1 MDKGKSNNAAKAGFG
16 KFLKKYKIDF
26 VRNKY
31 VYIMLVPVLAYFII
45 FHYIPLWGAQIAFRD
60 FRPQR
65 GFFGSTWVG
74 LQWFKEFFS
83 SYYFARLL
91 RNTVLLSVFDIIFGF
106 PAPIIL
112 ALLLNEIRAKLFKST
127 VQTVT
132 YLPHFISIVVICG
145 MIVDFF
151 SRRGVVN
158 AIITKLGFEAI
169 PFLLTASWFR
179 PLYVG
184 SNIWTQVG
192 WGSII
197 YLAALTAID
206 QELYEAA
213 TIDGAKR
220 FRQLIHI
227 TLPCI
232 APTIVILFILRMGR
246 IMSVGF
252 EKVLLLYN
260 ENTYE
265 TADIIS
271 TFVYRKGILEMSY
284 SYSTAVGLFNSVIN
298 LILLV
303 TFNNI
308 CRKVSEN
315 SLW

>member
-1 MDKGKSNNAAKAGFG
+1 MSKDKS
-16 KFLKKYKIDF
+16 KKPFKEKLRITIKEYKLDF
-26 VRNKY
+26 IRNKY
-31 VYIMLVPVLAYFII
+31 VYIMLIPVITYFII
-45 FHYIPLWGAQIAFRD
+45 FHYIPLIGAQIAFRNY
-60 FRPQR
+60 RLPL
-65 GFFGSTWVG
+65 GFWRSPWVG
-74 LQWFKEFFS
+74 LRWFREFFS
-83 SYYFARLL
+83 SFYFLRLI
-91 RNTVLLSVFDIIFGF
+91 RNTFMINLYDVIFGF

-112 ALLLNEIRAKLFKST
+112 ALLLNEIRVKLFKRT
-127 VQTVT
+127 VQTIT
-132 YLPHFISIVVICG
+132 YLPHFISIIVICG
-145 MIVDFF
+145 MIRDFF
-151 SRRGVVN
+151 SRHGIVN
-158 AIITKLGFEAI
+158 A
-169 PFLLTASWFR
+169 LLTQLGLEAVPFMITPGWFR
-179 PLYVG
+179 PLFVG

-220 FRQLIHI
+220 FRQLLHI
-227 TLPCI
+227 TIPCI
-232 APTIVILFILRMGR
+232 TPTIVILFILRMGR
-246 IMSVGF
+246 MMSVGF

-265 TADIIS
+265 TADVIS

-303 TFNNI
+303 TFNKL
-308 CRKVSEN
+308 CRRVSES

>member
-1 MDKGKSNNAAKAGFG
+1 MDNVQSKKANSRLSRTI
-16 KFLKKYKIDF
+16 KEYKIDF
-26 VRNKY
+26 NRNKY
-31 VYIMLVPVLAYFII
+31 VYLMLIPVVAYFII
-45 FHYIPLWGAQIAFRD
+45 FQYIPLWGAQIAFRD

-74 LQWFKEFFS
+74 LQWFREFFGS
-83 SYYFARLL
+83 FYIFRLI
-91 RNTVLLSVFDIIFGF
+91 RNTVLLNIYDVIFGF

-112 ALLLNEIRAKLFKST
+112 ALLLNEIRSKMFKRT
-127 VQTVT
+127 VQTIT
-132 YLPHFISIVVICG
+132 YLPHFISIIVICG
-145 MIVDFF
+145 MIRDFF
-151 SRRGVVN
+151 SRSGFVN
-158 AIITKLGFEAI
+158 DILSWFNIEPI
-169 PFLLTASWFR
+169 PFLLVSSWFR

-220 FRQLIHI
+220 FRQLVHI
-227 TLPCI
+227 TIPCI

-246 IMSVGF
+246 MMTVGF

-265 TADIIS
+265 TADVIS

-303 TFNNI
+303 IFNNI
-308 CRKVSEN
+308 CRKVSES

>member
-1 MDKGKSNNAAKAGFG
+1 MNNTKSKKPAKRQFEAIV
-16 KFLKKYKIDF
+16 KEYKIDF

-31 VYIMLVPVLAYFII
+31 IYLMLLPVVTYFII
-45 FHYIPLWGAQIAFRD
+45 FQYVPLVGAQIAFRD
-60 FRPQR
+60 FSPML
-65 GFFGSTWVG
+65 GFFKSPWVG
-74 LQWFKEFFS
+74 FNWFNEFFS
-83 SYYFARLL
+83 SYYFVRLI
-91 RNTVLLSVFDIIFGF
+91 RNTFLINVYDIIFGF

-112 ALLLNEIRAKLFKST
+112 ALLLNEIRINYIKR
-127 VQTVT
+127 VIQTVT
-132 YLPHFISIVVICG
+132 YLPHFISIIVICG

-151 SRRGVVN
+151 SRRGIVN
-158 AIITKLGFEAI
+158 SLIGHLGIAPI
-169 PFLLTASWFR
+169 PFMVLPEWFR
-179 PLYVG
+179 PIFVG

-213 TIDGAKR
+213 TMDGAKR
-220 FRQLIHI
+220 FRQLLHI
-227 TLPCI
+227 TLPSI
-232 APTIVILFILRMGR
+232 MPTIVIMFILRIGR
-246 IMSVGF
+246 IMTVGF

-260 ENTYE
+260 SSTYE
-265 TADIIS
+265 TADVIS

-298 LILLV
+298 LIMLV

-308 CRKVSEN
+308 SKKVSES